1 MILDLM
7 MLFDESETTMK
18 SNKPTLIVALATY
31 NGAKHLKTQL
41 DSILEQTF
49 TDFQIYIRDD
59 GSTDNTL
66 EIIRDYVRKS
76 GQIHL
81 IEDNL
86 GNLKP
91 PYSFYAI
98 LNQCPSAKYY
108 AFADQDDIWYPDKLM
123 RAVNYLDSV
132 NLKDDIGLYVSSY
145 EYKTEFGEYIRRFPV
160 QHDLSLNKNIY
171 YSIGSGFTFVFT
183 EKLMKLALPNRLN
196 QNELHDRRFAR
207 VAACFG
213 DILYDE
219 EITAAHIRHEEAV
232 TAGDANNISLF
243 INWLKT
249 EFFGDGMK
257 NEKLYL
263 RQFLHQY
270 YYALDTSS
278 RAKLCLFA
286 TNRVTLK
293 RYLIKIF
300 YPHRLRTRLGG
311 ELVLRLAFL
320 LRII

>member
-183 EKLMKLALPNRLN
+183 EKLR
-196 QNELHDRRFAR
+196 
-207 VAACFG
+207 
-213 DILYDE
+213 
-219 EITAAHIRHEEAV
+219 
-232 TAGDANNISLF
+232 
-243 INWLKT
+243 
-249 EFFGDGMK
+249 
-257 NEKLYL
+257 
-263 RQFLHQY
+263 
-270 YYALDTSS
+270 
-278 RAKLCLFA
+278 
-286 TNRVTLK
+286 
-293 RYLIKIF
+293 
-300 YPHRLRTRLGG
+300 
-311 ELVLRLAFL
+311 
-320 LRII
+320 